1 MLNETDWTW
10 HEADGCRWLTC
21 RLLQDWPHA
30 FSSCHSYPQKAD
42 ALAPVQLGLPSDRAA
57 WAVQVHGDRLLW
69 TERDR
74 DIGAEADALAT
85 ETNGDSVW
93 VRSAD
98 CVPILIAHPDRVCAI
113 HSGWRGTAAQIAP
126 KAIAAFLERGV
137 AIADLKV
144 ALGPAISGSIY
155 QVSREVADRVLQV
168 LPHGDRSDS
177 IPVGAGIPPVT
188 YPDELPDKIRLD
200 LRSAIAL
207 QLLTLG
213 VLAEQISISPHCTYR
228 DRHNF
233 FSYRRLQDPPSPV
246 QWSGIGL
253 ASS

>member
-42 ALAPVQLGLPSDRAA
+42 TLAPVQLGLPSDRAA

-69 TERDR
+69 TEGDR
-74 DIGAEADALAT
+74 GVEAEADALAT
-85 ETNGDSVW
+85 ETSGDSVW

-113 HSGWRGTAAQIAP
+113 HSGWRGTAAQIVP
-126 KAIAAFLERGV
+126 KAVAAFVERGA
-137 AIADLKV
+137 AIVDLKV

-155 QVSREVADRVLQV
+155 QVSREVADLVLQA
-168 LPHGDRSDS
+168 LPHPTR
-177 IPVGAGIPPVT
+177 VGTEVPPVT
-188 YPDELPDKIRLD
+188 YSDELPDKIRLD

-213 VLAEQISISPHCTYR
+213 VLAVNISISPHCTYS

-233 FSYRRLQDPPSPV
+233 FSYRRLQNPPSPV

-253 ASS
+253 DSSKLSTL